1 MTVTLATLLVFGL
14 GASLSATNATTVK
27 AIDTIVADGSFAP
40 FTLAQ
45 TNGMDRRQ
53 DRRDTRQDCRAE
65 GGLVGADKRNCKQEG
80 RSGDDD
86 KTTTTPD
93 TDDGTKE

>member
-1 MTVTLATLLVFGL
+1 MTATLATLLVFSL

-27 AIDTIVADGSFAP
+27 AIDTVIHDGS

-53 DRRDTRQDCRAE
+53 DRRDTRQDCRSE